1 MYINFWYPAIAS
13 KDLSADQPARV
24 QMLGQ
29 QFVLFRDANGQAS
42 LPQRYLRAPGRRA
55 RQGQDAR
62 W

>member
-29 QFVLFRDANGQAS
+29 QFVLFRDANGQA
-42 LPQRYLRAPGRRA
+42 R
-55 RQGQDAR
+55 
-62 W
+62 